1 VFLLLAAHQ
10 GEELV
15 IALPLAMLG
24 AAYFIL
30 KWAASGEEQPEDQDD
45 VSAPPG
51 PTVEK
56 IGVGWRGPPRPSGG
70 EAGEAG

>member
-1 VFLLLAAHQ
+1 MLLLIAAAHQ

-30 KWAASGEEQPEDQDD
+30 KWAAGGGDQNPPEDPD
-45 VSAPPG
+45 A
-51 PTVEK
+51 
-56 IGVGWRGPPRPSGG
+56 
-70 EAGEAG
+70 